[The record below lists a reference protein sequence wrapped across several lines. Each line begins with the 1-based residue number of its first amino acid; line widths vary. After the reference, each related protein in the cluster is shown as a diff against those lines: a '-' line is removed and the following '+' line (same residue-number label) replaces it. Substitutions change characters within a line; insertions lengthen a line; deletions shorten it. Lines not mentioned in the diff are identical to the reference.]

1 LIEATEDVPFEVHG
15 DLERERSVLTEKVF
29 GGPLIGRGGMGQVH
43 HAFDPNLRRFLVL
56 KLIQQERANAEAN
69 HRFLLE
75 AQITAQLDHPN
86 IPAVHDL
93 GYDYNHNFCLSMKR
107 VRGRT
112 LKQIL
117 IDREYSPDKVDRL
130 FEVLNIFVRVCDAI
144 AFAHSKGVIH
154 LDLKPENIMVGSH
167 GQVYVMDWG
176 IARLV
181 HGSTIQLEREQLP
194 LQTGASSPGT
204 TNYMAPEQAR
214 GLHTQ
219 LSPLT
224 DVFQLGGMLYF
235 ILTKRPPYVA
245 EEGVPLLRAYECNPK
260 PPQEV
265 TSIELPSRLCEIAMR
280 ALAASPNDRFES
292 ATALRDAVQAIL
304 RGGGFLPSRRVVAGE
319 TVIREGEE
327 PDNAYVIE
335 RGTFRVWKYVDGD
348 RRILAMLGPGDVF
361 GEAAI
366 CSGELR
372 SATVEAVEEGVLL
385 VITSKNFERE
395 MQASLL
401 GNFVRALAGRFRDI
415 DRRAAAHARRLL
427 DATLF
432 SHILT
437 YLNFRGND
445 VDGRRVASWSPLLDY
460 LCKVDPRSR
469 DELFEVVSRM
479 NAITIDPT
487 TDRITLS
494 KPLGF
499 HF

>member
-1 LIEATEDVPFEVHG
+1 LVEATEDIPFEVHG
-15 DLERERSVLTEKVF
+15 ELEPERSLLTQKVF

-43 HAFDPNLRRFLVL
+43 HAYDPNLRRFVVL
-56 KLIQQERANAEAN
+56 KLIQQEKASDEAN

-86 IPAVHDL
+86 IPAVHEL
-93 GYDYNHNFCLSMKR
+93 GYDFNHNFCVSMKR

-117 IDREYSPDKVDRL
+117 MDREYSPDKVERL
-130 FEVLNIFVRVCDAI
+130 FEVLNIFVRVCDAM

-154 LDLKPENIMVGSH
+154 LDLKPENVMVGIH

-176 IARLV
+176 IARVLR
-181 HGSTIQLEREQLP
+181 GSPVRLEREQVALP
-194 LQTGASSPGT
+194 PGGSSPGT
-204 TNYMAPEQAR
+204 ANYMAPEQAR
-214 GLHTQ
+214 GHHSE
-219 LSPLT
+219 LSPAT
-224 DVFQLGGMLYF
+224 DVFQLGALLYY
-235 ILTKRPPYVA
+235 ILTRRPPYVL
-245 EEGVPLLRAYECNPK
+245 EEGVPLLRAYECKPK
-260 PPQEV
+260 HPQDV
-265 TSIELPSRLCEIAMR
+265 TDVELPSRLCEIAMH
-280 ALAASPNDRFES
+280 AMAESPNDRYES
-292 ATALRDAVQAIL
+292 ATALKEAVQTIL

-319 TVIREGEE
+319 VVIREGDP

-335 RGTFRVWKYVDGD
+335 SGTFRVWKYMDGD
-348 RRILAMLGPGDVF
+348 RRILAMLTAGDVF

-372 SATVEAVEEGVLL
+372 SATVEAVEDGVLL
-385 VITSKNFERE
+385 VITMKNFERE
-395 MQASLL
+395 MDASLL

-437 YLNFRGND
+437 YLNFRGHD

-460 LCKVDPRSR
+460 LSKVDPRSR
-469 DELFEVVSRM
+469 EELFQVVSRM
-479 NAITIDPT
+479 SGMAIDQTS
-487 TDRITLS
+487 DRIALS

-499 HF
+499 QF